1 MIYSSGKT
9 SLGYMVEPTSSIL
22 ATVLQL
28 VNEYIYL
35 FIFIILF
42 AYKYMTSFYSQ
53 NNIKIIKYLVAKNNY

>member
-9 SLGYMVEPTSSIL
+9 GLGYMVEPTSSIL